1 MFRDLVGWAIFT
13 VAIASIGAVWYD
25 WWKGYDRRNMAMARC
40 ILDHQKKTVEDQMR
54 ICSVEWS
61 TYVEE
66 EE

>member
-13 VAIASIGAVWYD
+13 VAIASIGSVWYD
-25 WWKGYDRRNMAMARC
+25 WWERYDRRNMAMARC
-40 ILDHQKKTVEDQMR
+40 ILDHQHKTVEDQMR